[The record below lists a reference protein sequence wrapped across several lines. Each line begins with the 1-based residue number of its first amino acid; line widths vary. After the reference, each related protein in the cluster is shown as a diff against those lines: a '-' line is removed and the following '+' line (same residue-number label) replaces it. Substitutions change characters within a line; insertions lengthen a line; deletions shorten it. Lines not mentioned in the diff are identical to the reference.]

1 MQGEKRRWPLVL
13 GIALCVLTLAL
24 SIALQEAGYLTY
36 LNGDMASEM
45 ILARR
50 QADTGSLIQMD
61 WIYSTEIHTLHM
73 NLLYAL
79 AFLFTD
85 SFMTARIIGNTIG
98 FVLAM
103 LSCVFLCR
111 RLGLSTAKGLCT
123 AALLPFAAG
132 TLYASNMTIGGYYII
147 HLPFAFC
154 GAALWLDASEGG
166 RGKRCGLAALALF
179 LLLCLLEGLLS
190 VRYML
195 CFVCPM
201 AVVAGLD
208 VLLAPQ
214 TSRSLRDHHLRFG
227 GVTAAGFL
235 ACAAGY
241 AASEILYPRMFESGV
256 GAAGSFVFNPLDGE
270 AMTASL
276 ATAFADFLKL
286 LGWRGDAALFSL
298 PGIANLCIA
307 AVLVL
312 SGIMTA
318 RVYRGLDTKER
329 TARMQRRMLQYA
341 FAALFVNLF
350 CFVFIKGTYL
360 NRYLIL
366 AVLFFI
372 PALTIVAAREK
383 SLRLRW
389 AFLLFFLMM
398 LGTAGGHFL
407 METRA
412 QQPAIEQREA
422 DMMDTAEFLLDEGY
436 THGYGDFW
444 VVRVMQE
451 RTGGALTFTGVCQ
464 ITTEEGAVCPVSLEM
479 IRWLEPQDASHMD
492 ACPGRTF
499 LVLTHDQAQTLA
511 PWLEMTGAPR
521 IHENGK
527 YAVYGFDSSEA
538 LINFMLLGQM
548 KLENAACD
556 GGVFTMQ
563 AGGRM
568 RVPTGFR
575 EAGDYVLTFTC
586 EGEPGEGSRAAAYA
600 TRHFEVIG
608 EQAIVP
614 GENALAFTLHADD
627 PYFMLLLTSGEAQAL
642 TISGLQL
649 HKAP

>member
-1 MQGEKRRWPLVL
+1 MQGEKRRWPVVL
-13 GIALCVLTLAL
+13 GVALCALTLAL
-24 SIALQEAGYLTY
+24 SVALQEAGYLTY

-61 WIYSTEIHTLHM
+61 WLYSTEIHTIHM
-73 NLLYAL
+73 NLFYAL

-103 LSCVFLCR
+103 LSCVVLCR
-111 RLGLSTAKGLCT
+111 RLGLSAAKGLCT

-147 HLPFAFC
+147 HLPFAFL

-166 RGKRCGLAALALF
+166 RGKRRGLAALLLF
-179 LLLCLLEGLLS
+179 LLVCMLEGLLS
-190 VRYML
+190 VRYVL
-195 CFVCPM
+195 CFICPM

-241 AASEILYPRMFESGV
+241 AASELLYPRLFESGV
-256 GAAGSFVFNPLDGE
+256 GAAGSFVFNPLDGG
-270 AMTASL
+270 AMLSSL
-276 ATAFADFLKL
+276 ATVFADFLKL

-312 SGIMTA
+312 AGLMTA

-329 TARMQRRMLQYA
+329 TARMQKRMLQYA

-372 PALTIVAAREK
+372 PALTIVVARERN
-383 SLRLRW
+383 LRLRW

-412 QQPAIEQREA
+412 QQPAAQQREA
-422 DMMDTAEFLLDEGY
+422 DMMDTADFLLEAGY

-451 RTGGALTFTGVCQ
+451 RTGGALTFTGVRQ
-464 ITTEEGAVCPVSLEM
+464 IETEEGAVCPVSLEM

-492 ACPGRTF
+492 ACPDKTF
-499 LVLTHDQAQTLA
+499 LTLTHDQALTLA
-511 PWLEMTGAPR
+511 PWLEMTGAPL

-527 YAVYGFDSSEA
+527 YATYGFDSSDA
-538 LINFMLLGQM
+538 MINFMLLGQM
-548 KLENAACD
+548 KLENAVCD
-556 GGVFTMQ
+556 QGVFTLQ

-575 EAGDYVLTFTC
+575 EAGDYVLSFRC
-586 EGEPGEGSRAAAYA
+586 EGEPAPDSRAAAYA

-608 EQAIVP
+608 EQTMAA
-614 GENALAFTLHADD
+614 GENALTFTLHADD
-627 PYFMLLLTSGEAQAL
+627 PYFMLLLTSGGAQEL
-642 TISGLQL
+642 TLSGIELRKVQ
-649 HKAP
+649 